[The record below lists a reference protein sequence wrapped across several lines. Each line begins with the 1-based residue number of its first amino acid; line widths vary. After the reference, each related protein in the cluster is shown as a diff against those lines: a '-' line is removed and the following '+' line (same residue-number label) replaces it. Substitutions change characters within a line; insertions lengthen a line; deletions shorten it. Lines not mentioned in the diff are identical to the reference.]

1 VSLPLS
7 AVSLAGFIYIEAF
20 IASEPVIPVRLLLNR
35 TVAATCLTNW
45 FSTMVIF
52 MINFYIPI
60 FYQVA
65 GYSSTA
71 AGTRLIPESI
81 GASVGSL
88 GSGLIMNHTGKY
100 KVLGLCILATFVT
113 GTGLLATINFTTASW
128 PAYIYLFLTGV
139 GYGGMLTITLLATIS
154 AVSHDHQAVVTSATY
169 AFRSTGSTIG
179 VTIAGAVFQNILV
192 TSLHSR
198 FDGQPDADAE
208 IERIRNSFDELNHL
222 PDGWRKGVMES
233 YSGAFRG
240 VFFTALGIAVLAMVC
255 SAFMRQHTLHKS
267 IARRD

>member
-1 VSLPLS
+1 
-7 AVSLAGFIYIEAF
+7 
-20 IASEPVIPVRLLLNR
+20 
-35 TVAATCLTNW
+35 
-45 FSTMVIF
+45 MVVF

-71 AGTRLIPESI
+71 AGSRLIPESI

-88 GSGLIMNHTGKY
+88 GVGLIMNRTGKY
-100 KVLGLCILATFVT
+100 RILGICILATFVT
-113 GTGLLATINFTTASW
+113 GTGLLATIDFATPDW
-128 PAYIYLFLTGV
+128 PVYFYLFLIGV
-139 GYGGMLTITLLATIS
+139 GYGGMLTVTLLATIS

-198 FDGQPDADAE
+198 FDGEPDAAAE

-222 PDGWRKGVMES
+222 PIGWKKGVMAS
-233 YSGAFRG
+233 YGGALRG
-240 VFFTALGIAVLAMVC
+240 VFLTAVGIAVLAMVC
-255 SAFMRQHTLHKS
+255 SMFMRQHTLHKS